1 MSTKPLS
8 GSQTVSTVAT
18 SKKVHD
24 PMHPHSHH
32 PNAYTG
38 TGSSSNDVMISTETF
53 HGFDLHYD
61 ELNQR
66 LNAVK
71 KEFGMRRA
79 ISTRSLAGE
88 TRTFAEILDQE
99 VETVVFYY
107 LEVQGILAKQI
118 RQLRSKQTQALED
131 CAVTLENIED
141 FCQRYRE
148 IGQEVLAL
156 LTYLERNSIALKK
169 ILQRHDIL
177 FDQKMGSMYFDT
189 RLANGTSTRSSQLKQ
204 LYHQEGVKAIID
216 AIRRGFEE
224 LYDAR
229 QALLSPNVS
238 CEAFDIDEADTND
251 GSSTSSKR
259 LRCKIVPRVP
269 FRKRLASFSALN
281 LLDGKVEDLE
291 VSKMNRSNVNS
302 SSKNTNERRHFT
314 GDFSVD
320 KTSSTNETERLVER
334 SDSAMGP
341 RTRSTGSLFS
351 YVGELEQRLSQKSQ
365 RPRTLSDLEPILRH
379 IKEVSDRVTKTQS
392 KTTLE
397 FISNL
402 GSMGLEFSIRD
413 LNRVEKEVKGEK
425 VISQEE
431 VVTSKMGLYL
441 NLYATFLYMAN
452 QYVVAPS
459 SAKYA
464 NMLGM
469 GPSMSGMIIGFA
481 PAAALIG
488 SLAYSMWTNQ
498 SFKSPLLAGICCGV
512 MGNICYGAALQWNL
526 PVMIFVGRLLT
537 GFGGTRVISRRYI
550 ADHVS
555 LKDRLVASSEF
566 VTSGAMGL
574 AFGPLIAS
582 LIERSDLSFTWM
594 LGQKVVLLH
603 YENVTAPGWIMA
615 FMWFTA
621 LIAVLLFFE
630 EPLVKVSPSPNP
642 FSDCFF
648 FNLSYFS

>member
-1 MSTKPLS
+1 MQHRPGVPSAES
-8 GSQTVSTVAT
+8 IGMNSI
-18 SKKVHD
+18 KKIQD

-32 PNAYTG
+32 GNVYSGNHKFNA
-38 TGSSSNDVMISTETF
+38 SHEVVISAETF

-118 RQLRSKQTQALED
+118 RQLRSRQTHALED
-131 CAVTLENIED
+131 CCVTLDSIED
-141 FCQRYRE
+141 FCQKYRE

-169 ILQRHDIL
+169 ILQRHDLL

-204 LYHQEGVKAIID
+204 LYHQEGVKAIIE

-229 QALLSPNVS
+229 RALLSPGIS
-238 CEAFDIDEADTND
+238 TETLDIDATDTHD
-251 GSSTSSKR
+251 DDSSSSKQ
-259 LRCKIVPRVP
+259 LRKKIVPRIP
-269 FRKRLASFSALN
+269 FKKRLASFTALN

-291 VSKMNRSNVNS
+291 VNKLHR
-302 SSKNTNERRHFT
+302 NETKHITDKKHLT
-314 GDFSVD
+314 GDYLGRNNYGRCRQEQNFGIQMGSD
-320 KTSSTNETERLVER
+320 MR
-334 SDSAMGP
+334 S
-341 RTRSTGSLFS
+341 RSTGNLFA
-351 YVGELEQRLSQKSQ
+351 YLNEHEQRLSQKSH
-365 RPRTLSDLEPILRH
+365 RARTLSELEPILKH
-379 IKEVSDRVTKTQS
+379 INEVSDRVTKTQS

-402 GSMGLEFSIRD
+402 GAMGLEFSIRD
-413 LNRVEKEVKGEK
+413 LNREVKGEK
-425 VISQEE
+425 ITSQED
-431 VVTSKMGLYL
+431 VITSKIGLYI
-441 NLYATFLYMAN
+441 NLYVTFLYLVN
-452 QYVVAPS
+452 QFVVAPS
-459 SAKYA
+459 SSKYA

-481 PAAALIG
+481 PAAALIS
-488 SLAYSMWTNQ
+488 SLAYSMWTNY
-498 SFKSPLLAGICCGV
+498 SFKSPLIAGIVCGV
-512 MGNICYGAALQWNL
+512 FGNICYGAALQCNSPL
-526 PVMIFVGRLLT
+526 LIFVGRLLT

-555 LKDRLVASSEF
+555 LKDRLLASSEF
-566 VTSGAMGL
+566 VTAGAMGL

-582 LIERSDLSFTWM
+582 LVERSDLTFCWKIH
-594 LGQKVVLLH
+594 QKIILLQ

-615 FMWFTA
+615 FLWFTA
-621 LIAVLLFFE
+621 FIAVLFLFE
-630 EPLVKVSPSPNP
+630 EPLLKVRQNGLIVMGFMS
-642 FSDCFF
+642 
-648 FNLSYFS
+648 